1 MISWIQSL
9 DWMALDWIQ
18 HALSCGFLDT
28 VMPWI
33 TRLGNGGF
41 VWILAALFMISRK
54 KYRKNGIMLLCGL
67 LCGVLIGNLAL
78 KNLVARPRP
87 CWLRP
92 EFQLLL
98 ASPKD
103 FSFPSGHTCASFA
116 SAFAIYKCKEV
127 FPKKWRT
134 AAMVLATLIA
144 LSRLYVGVHYPTDVL
159 GGLIV
164 GLFSGW
170 AGWKIEDLIMKK
182 RAEKKKST
190 DNK

>member
-1 MISWIQSL
+1 M
-9 DWMALDWIQ
+9 DWFWK
-18 HALSCGFLDT
+18 G
-28 VMPWI
+28 I
-33 TRLGNGGF
+33 THLGDFGIF
-41 VWILAALFMISRK
+41 WILLTIVLLIPKKTRK
-54 KYRKNGIMLLCGL
+54 AGL
-67 LCGVLIGNLAL
+67 ASALAL
-78 KNLVARPRP
+78 IIGTLITNVAIKNVVARVRP
-87 CWLRP
+87 YEVIQELDLMI
-92 EFQLLL
+92 EKQ
-98 ASPKD
+98 KD

-170 AGWKIEDLIMKK
+170 AGWKIEELIMKK
-182 RAEKKKST
+182 RAEKKKSA

>member
-1 MISWIQSL
+1 M
-9 DWMALDWIQ
+9 DWFWK
-18 HALSCGFLDT
+18 G
-28 VMPWI
+28 I
-33 TRLGNGGF
+33 THLGDFGIF
-41 VWILAALFMISRK
+41 WILLTIVLLIPKKTRK
-54 KYRKNGIMLLCGL
+54 AGL
-67 LCGVLIGNLAL
+67 ASALAL
-78 KNLVARPRP
+78 IIGTLITNVAIKNVVARIRP
-87 CWLRP
+87 YEVIQEL
-92 EFQLLL
+92 ELMIEKQ
-98 ASPKD
+98 KD

-127 FPKKWRT
+127 FPKKWRI

-170 AGWKIEDLIMKK
+170 AGWKIEELIMKK
-182 RAEKKKST
+182 RAEKEKSA